1 VSDLEN
7 LKIPINKKYIAQL
20 PQLSK
25 NSSTVTLFEQG
36 KSQIPSFIKFFRS
49 NLTLELFPT
58 RISQYDIMIELV
70 TVRGIKSIYKFKVE
84 VLANETEIYQNLVST
99 IS

>member
-7 LKIPINKKYIAQL
+7 LKIPINKKYTAQL
-20 PQLSK
+20 PLLSK

-36 KSQIPSFIKFFRS
+36 KAQIPSFIKFFRS
-49 NLTLELFPT
+49 NMTLDLFPT
-58 RISQYDIMIELV
+58 RISQYDIMVELV
-70 TVRGIKSIYKFKVE
+70 SVRGIKSIYKFKVE